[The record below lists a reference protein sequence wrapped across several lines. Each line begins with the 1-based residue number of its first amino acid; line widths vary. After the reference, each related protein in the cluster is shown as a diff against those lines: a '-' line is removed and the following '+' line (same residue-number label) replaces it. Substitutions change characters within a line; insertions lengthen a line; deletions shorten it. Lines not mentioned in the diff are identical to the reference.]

1 MIWSRHDAMNTGEDP
16 TLWQK
21 VAHWNTLRNQMLA
34 GFISVMIIVLIC
46 AGLITFNSVSGLLNT
61 KAETQMKQ
69 IASQADGRLEAV
81 INQIDTLTLQAVNDT
96 YLQQLFLSMVH
107 GGKASFSERQAL
119 MKIANHIQGYSGG
132 VTNVELYTP
141 DYVRVF
147 PLDEESLINRV
158 TINWIEQADKEKGR
172 LIWVG
177 NDPKDSESV
186 LAIRRINLIDRWFSN
201 GGYLL
206 VRIKRSYFEFQPGL
220 PDSGHRELLLLAD
233 SAGRPIVTD
242 GAVLSDVSE
251 LMDTDSQK
259 VTIDKQRYILVKQ
272 TSEATGWTLMI
283 LYPVS
288 DINDGIS
295 VLRLAILVS
304 GAIGSVLFIILSF
317 LLSMMITRP
326 ILRLMRAMRNTR
338 QGVLTPNLTRTYTT
352 ELNDLNMT
360 YNQMVDNINR
370 LIKLVY
376 EKEALQSR
384 TELKALQA
392 QINPH
397 FLYNTLEALY
407 WSLQDKEEEE
417 LADLVVAMSELFRY
431 VIDNPNKDEWV
442 TIGEELDHIK
452 RYLRI
457 MSVRFGSRLVWDI
470 SASDSYNHILVPKLL
485 IQPLVENAIL
495 YGLEGK
501 TGARLVSVRVEPSP
515 EEAANV
521 RITVIDDG
529 PGMNERELQAIR
541 TALMTGGAPS
551 KKGKGR
557 GTGTGLSNVQR
568 RIHLYYP
575 ASAVGKRG
583 LSIISNPG
591 EGTSVSFEIPIQK
604 EATDDS
610 SWENHSD
617 C

>member
-1 MIWSRHDAMNTGEDP
+1 
-16 TLWQK
+16 
-21 VAHWNTLRNQMLA
+21 
-34 GFISVMIIVLIC
+34 
-46 AGLITFNSVSGLLNT
+46 
-61 KAETQMKQ
+61 
-69 IASQADGRLEAV
+69 
-81 INQIDTLTLQAVNDT
+81 
-96 YLQQLFLSMVH
+96 
-107 GGKASFSERQAL
+107 
-119 MKIANHIQGYSGG
+119 
-132 VTNVELYTP
+132 
-141 DYVRVF
+141 
-147 PLDEESLINRV
+147 
-158 TINWIEQADKEKGR
+158 
-172 LIWVG
+172 
-177 NDPKDSESV
+177 
-186 LAIRRINLIDRWFSN
+186 
-201 GGYLL
+201 
-206 VRIKRSYFEFQPGL
+206 
-220 PDSGHRELLLLAD
+220 
-233 SAGRPIVTD
+233 
-242 GAVLSDVSE
+242 
-251 LMDTDSQK
+251 
-259 VTIDKQRYILVKQ
+259 
-272 TSEATGWTLMI
+272 
-283 LYPVS
+283 
-288 DINDGIS
+288 
-295 VLRLAILVS
+295 
-304 GAIGSVLFIILSF
+304 
-317 LLSMMITRP
+317 
-326 ILRLMRAMRNTR
+326 MRNTR

-431 VIDNPNKDEWV
+431 VIDSPNKDEWV

-470 SASDSYNHILVPKLL
+470 SASDSYNHVLVPKLL

-501 TGARLVSVRVEPSP
+501 TGSGLVAIRVEPSP

-541 TALMTGGAPS
+541 TALLTGGAPS

-575 ASAVGKRG
+575 ASAIGKRG
-583 LSIISNPG
+583 LSIISNLG
-591 EGTSVSFEIPIQK
+591 QGTSVSFEIPIQK
-604 EATDDS
+604 EASDDS

>member
-1 MIWSRHDAMNTGEDP
+1 M
-16 TLWQK
+16 WQK

-34 GFISVMIIVLIC
+34 GFVSVMIIVLIC
-46 AGLITFNSVSGLLNT
+46 AGIITYNSVSGLLNS

-81 INQIDTLTLQAVNDT
+81 IKQIDTLTLQAVNDA
-96 YLQQLFLSMVH
+96 YLQQLFLSMVN
-107 GGKASFSERQAL
+107 GDKASFSDRQAL

-147 PLDEESLINRV
+147 PLDEESLTHRV
-158 TINWIEQADKEKGR
+158 TTSWIEQADREKGK

-186 LAIRRINLIDRWFSN
+186 LAIRRINLVDRWFSN

-206 VRIKRSYFEFQPGL
+206 VRINRSYFEFQPGL

-233 SAGRPIVTD
+233 SAGKPIVAD
-242 GAVLSDVSE
+242 GAALSDVSE
-251 LMDTDSQK
+251 LMVTDAQK
-259 VTIDKQRYILVKQ
+259 VTIGQQRYILVKQ
-272 TSEATGWTLMI
+272 PSETTGWTLMI

-288 DINDGIS
+288 DITEGIS
-295 VLRLAILVS
+295 VLRWAILVS
-304 GAIGSVLFIILSF
+304 GAIGSILFILLSF
-317 LLSMMITRP
+317 VLSMMITRP

-338 QGVLTPNLTRTYTT
+338 QGVLTPNLTKSYTT

-407 WSLQDKEEEE
+407 WSLQEKEEEE
-417 LADLVVAMSELFRY
+417 LADLVVAMSDLFRY
-431 VIDNPNKDEWV
+431 VIDSPNKDEWV
-442 TIGEELDHIK
+442 TIGEELEHIK

-470 SASDSYNHILVPKLL
+470 SAPDVYHHVHVPKLL

-501 TGARLVSVRVEPSP
+501 TGSGLITIRVEPSP
-515 EEAANV
+515 VQASEV
-521 RITVIDDG
+521 RIMVSDDG
-529 PGMNERELQAIR
+529 PGMNERELHAIMS
-541 TALMTGGAPS
+541 TLKAGGVPPT
-551 KKGKGR
+551 KGK
-557 GTGTGLSNVQR
+557 GTGTGILNVQR
-568 RIHLYYP
+568 RIRLYYP
-575 ASAVGKRG
+575 ASAEGGRG

-591 EGTSVSFEIPIQK
+591 QGTRVSFEIPIHK
-604 EATDDS
+604 EAADDS
-610 SWENHSD
+610 IRENHSY
-617 C
+617 CG

>member
-1 MIWSRHDAMNTGEDP
+1 
-16 TLWQK
+16 
-21 VAHWNTLRNQMLA
+21 MLA

>member
-1 MIWSRHDAMNTGEDP
+1 M
-16 TLWQK
+16 WQK